1 MIARLGTDADEFASA
16 TASDPGYDARPMT
29 RWVYDFADGSKDMRE
44 LLGGKGAN
52 VAEMTRVLG
61 ADRVP
66 SGFTITTEACV
77 EYMRADQT
85 EPEGMAEQVA
95 EALARLEEGTGK
107 SLGDRSDPLLVSVR
121 SGARE
126 SMPGM
131 LDTVLNLGLND
142 ESVAGL
148 AESTDNERFAW
159 DSYRRFVQMFG
170 NVSRGI
176 PGERFED
183 AIAEAKRE
191 RGVKQDT
198 DLDVDALRELTE
210 TFRTIY
216 RDETGEEFP
225 QDPQEQLRLAIRA
238 VFDSWV
244 GPRAVEYRRIN
255 RIPDDWGT
263 AVNVQQMVFGNKGDT
278 SGSGVAFSRDEVTG
292 APEPSGD
299 FLPNAQGEDVVSGV
313 RTPRDIREMRE
324 WLPDVHE
331 QLMQILR
338 TLEAHYQDMQDTEF
352 TVEEGRLY
360 MLQTRGAKRPA
371 QAAVRFAV
379 DAVSENLLA
388 REQALL
394 TIDAGSLDA
403 LLHPTFDPGADF
415 EVLATGVNA
424 SPGAAKGTIVF
435 TAEDAVSAAGEGRD
449 VILVRPFTDAEDVAG
464 FHAAK
469 GILTS
474 EGGKASH
481 AALVAR
487 GMGRPAVVGAQ
498 ALQIDL
504 KTRTVTVNGT
514 HLSEGDAIAIDGTT
528 GRVTVDDVPLVQA
541 RVDEN
546 FQTVLEWADELR
558 RMTVRA
564 NADTPEDATRAR
576 ELGALGIGLCRTEHM
591 FMAADRQPK
600 MRTMIMAGTSEARR
614 DALADL
620 LPLQQSDFE
629 GIFEAMAGLPITV
642 RLLDPPLHEFLP
654 HAEDLATQIER
665 ARNEQSDDLPELE
678 RMLDRVHEIAEE
690 NPMLGTRGCRLGIM
704 YPEIYEMQVH
714 ALMRAAKAAS
724 EPPHLEIMIPLVDYE
739 QEIDIMRQLV
749 VGVGEQEGLE
759 VGEDYTVGTMI
770 ELPRACFVADR
781 IARYADF
788 FSFGT
793 NDLTQT
799 ALGFSRDDVESKF
812 VPEYLKR
819 KIIDRSPFETI
830 DKPGVGWLVR
840 LGAWVGREAHPGLK
854 LGICGEHGGDPESVL
869 FFHRAGLDYV
879 SCSPFRVP
887 IARIAAAQA
896 NIEYPIGRWD

>member
-1 MIARLGTDADEFASA
+1 
-16 TASDPGYDARPMT
+16 
-29 RWVYDFADGSKDMRE
+29 MRD

-61 ADRVP
+61 PERVP
-66 SGFTITTEACV
+66 AGFTVTTEACV
-77 EYMRADQT
+77 AYMRAGREEPDQ
-85 EPEGMAEQVA
+85 MAEQVA
-95 EALARLEEGTGK
+95 AALERLQTHTGK
-107 SLGDRSDPLLVSVR
+107 QLGDDQDPLLVSVR

-142 ESVAGL
+142 TSVQGL
-148 AESTDNERFAW
+148 ARATENERFAW

-183 AIAEAKRE
+183 AIKEAKGRA
-191 RGVKQDT
+191 GVKDDT
-198 DLDVDALRELTE
+198 DLDTEALKQLTE
-210 TFRTIY
+210 TFKEIY
-216 RDETGEEFP
+216 AEETGDEFP
-225 QDPQEQLRLAIRA
+225 QDPQEQLRLSIRA
-238 VFDSWV
+238 VFDSWM
-244 GPRAVEYRRIN
+244 GRRAVEYRRQN
-255 RIPDDWGT
+255 HIPDDWGT
-263 AVNVQQMVFGNKGDT
+263 AVNVQQMVFGNKGDS

-292 APEPSGD
+292 APEPAGI

-324 WLPDVHE
+324 WLPEVHE
-331 QLMQILR
+331 QLMEILR

-360 MLQTRGAKRPA
+360 MLQTRAAKRPA

-379 DAVSENLLA
+379 DAVAENLLT

-403 LLHPTFDPGADF
+403 LLHPTFDPAAEF
-415 EVLATGVNA
+415 TVLASGVNA

-435 TAEDAVSAAGEGRD
+435 TAEEAVAAAGEGRD

-504 KTRTVTVNGT
+504 KARTVSVDGT
-514 HLSEGDAIAIDGTT
+514 QLSAGDAIAIDGTT
-528 GRVTVDDVPLVQA
+528 GRVTVDDVPLVDA

-546 FQTVLEWADELR
+546 FDTVLGWADELR
-558 RMTVRA
+558 RMAVRA

-576 ELGALGIGLCRTEHM
+576 ELGARGIGLCRTEHM

-600 MRTMIMAGTSEARR
+600 MRAMIMAGTIDARR
-614 DALADL
+614 EALAEL
-620 LPLQQSDFE
+620 LPLQQADFE
-629 GIFEAMAGLPITV
+629 GIFAAMAGLPVTV

-654 HAEDLATQIER
+654 NAEELVAQLER
-665 ARNEQSDDLPELE
+665 ARIEQSTENISALE
-678 RMLDRVHEIAEE
+678 RMLERVHDIAEE
-690 NPMLGTRGCRLGIM
+690 NPMLGTRGCRLGILF
-704 YPEIYEMQVH
+704 PEIYELQVH
-714 ALMRAAKAAS
+714 AILRAAKTQP
-724 EPPHLEIMIPLVDYE
+724 EPPHPEIMIPLVDYE
-739 QEIDIMRQLV
+739 QEIDIRRQLV
-749 VGVGEQEGLE
+749 VRVGEQEGLTI
-759 VGEDYTVGTMI
+759 GEDYSVGTMI

-812 VPEYLKR
+812 VPAYLER

-830 DKPGVGWLVR
+830 DAPGVGWLVR
-840 LGAWVGREAHPGLK
+840 LAAWVGREAHPGLK
-854 LGICGEHGGDPESVL
+854 LGVCGEHGGDPESIA
-869 FFHRAGLDYV
+869 FFDRAGLDYV

-887 IARIAAAQA
+887 IARIAAARSA
-896 NIEYPIGRWD
+896 IEHPIGRWD